1 MIGNRIRAIR
11 ESNGFS
17 QKDFAKKFNVSYGTL
32 QSYEYGTTQPKADFI
47 KKLSNYFHIDVSF
60 FYEEDSFDH
69 YVVNDNVAN
78 MSSKQKYHVNSV
90 ANPSTLKKIDRSSD
104 SEDESSLVVRK
115 SDENLVRKSFVSNKN
130 SVVSPA
136 NLKKSQKEQIAEDQI
151 FIRKLSSAVGAGESV
166 DIEGVEVYDT
176 DVLVPFSRMLFNLP
190 VNERNIRC
198 LKVVG
203 YSMIPMLYP
212 DSWVIARMG
221 PSFDGDGLYIIDF
234 GGNFM
239 VKLLQK
245 HPNGTLFVNSVNQE
259 YRSYEIGPNDEI
271 RVQIV
276 GKVLRCVI

>member
-1 MIGNRIRAIR
+1 MNLGLRIKNLREERGLTQLELANLSGISRASI
-11 ESNGFS
+11 
-17 QKDFAKKFNVSYGTL
+17 QL
-32 QSYEYGTTQPKADFI
+32 YEADKVEI
-47 KKLSNYFHIDVSF
+47 PVKKLSDISKVLDVDIDF
-60 FYEEDSFDH
+60 FTKD
-69 YVVNDNVAN
+69 
-78 MSSKQKYHVNSV
+78 K
-90 ANPSTLKKIDRSSD
+90 
-104 SEDESSLVVRK
+104 SSLV
-115 SDENLVRKSFVSNKN
+115 VRKSFVSNKN

-190 VNERNIRC
+190 VNEHNIRC

-234 GGNFM
+234 SGNFM

>member
-1 MIGNRIRAIR
+1 MNLAQKIRSLRENKEWTQGDLAEKSGVGKSSIQLYESGKGNITQLNLEKIASAFGVNISYFLNDKM
-11 ESNGFS
+11 SNG
-17 QKDFAKKFNVSYGTL
+17 
-32 QSYEYGTTQPKADFI
+32 
-47 KKLSNYFHIDVSF
+47 LSISVHK
-60 FYEEDSFDH
+60 
-69 YVVNDNVAN
+69 
-78 MSSKQKYHVNSV
+78 SSPN
-90 ANPSTLKKIDRSSD
+90 L
-104 SEDESSLVVRK
+104 SL
-115 SDENLVRKSFVSNKN
+115 
-130 SVVSPA
+130 SPA

-190 VNERNIRC
+190 VNEHNIRC

-221 PSFDGDGLYIIDF
+221 SSFDGDGLYIIDF

>member
-1 MIGNRIRAIR
+1 MNLGLRIKNLREERGLTQLELANLSGISRASI
-11 ESNGFS
+11 
-17 QKDFAKKFNVSYGTL
+17 QL
-32 QSYEYGTTQPKADFI
+32 YEADKVEI
-47 KKLSNYFHIDVSF
+47 PVKKLSDISKVLDVDIDF
-60 FYEEDSFDH
+60 FTKD
-69 YVVNDNVAN
+69 
-78 MSSKQKYHVNSV
+78 K
-90 ANPSTLKKIDRSSD
+90 
-104 SEDESSLVVRK
+104 SSLV
-115 SDENLVRKSFVSNKN
+115 VRKSFVSNKN

-176 DVLVPFSRMLFNLP
+176 DVLVPFSRMLYNLP

-245 HPNGTLFVNSVNQE
+245 HPNGMLFVNSVNQE
-259 YRSYEIGPNDEI
+259 YRSYEIGPNDEV